1 MAIINISKH
10 ISYKEA
16 NHSDTATRRGIKN
29 EPNDEQLAA
38 MKVLAKNVFEPLRV
52 HFNEPIHINSFFRS
66 VALNKTIGGSRTS
79 QHCTGE
85 AIDIKG
91 TNGITN
97 KQLFDYIK
105 NNLEFDQLIWE
116 FGTDK
121 NPDWVHVSYTTTQL
135 NRKSILKAVK
145 GGNPV
150 YQVMEVG
157 NVVEEPKTTQP
168 VKKKSTKGVIAVKT
182 VLNIRN
188 KPATNAKVVGQLKN
202 GLKVKIISEDKD
214 WYQVKTIK
222 FSGWVSK
229 KYVQLK

>member
-16 NHSDTATRRGIKN
+16 THSDTATRRGIKN
-29 EPNDEQLAA
+29 DPNDEQLAA
-38 MKVLAKNVFEPLRV
+38 MKALAKNVFEPLRV

-91 TNGITN
+91 TNGISN

-105 NNLEFDQLIWE
+105 ENLAFDQLIWE

-121 NPDWVHVSYTTTQL
+121 NPDWVHVSYTAIKP
-135 NRKSILKAVK
+135 NRKNILKAVK

-150 YQVMEVG
+150 YQVMEIG
-157 NVVEEPKTTQP
+157 NLIAAPETTQL

-182 VLNIRN
+182 ALNIRN
-188 KPATNAKVVGQLKN
+188 KPATDAKVVGQLKN

-214 WYQVKTIK
+214 WYQVKTSK
-222 FSGWVSK
+222 FFGWVSK